1 METVLIGQQTQAV
14 CLKQTG
20 SIWLRHM
27 NPTRFETSHNKP
39 LQRCANHSYSDRSR
53 GGGLSGGPQHPFG
66 PLADQT
72 GRDKWLQRSS
82 LSVVILGGVQPSCC
96 ELHHP
101 NNIILFMQLVDRS
114 HVWLAWGSA
123 QVNWKPELCN
133 STGSWADIVP
143 LVITQEA
150 CVSVYRLR
158 LGITAPKWEWNIRG
172 QVMDVSISST
182 EAAEMDRSY
191 PWKHLIFSHRR
202 FDIRQDAERKCL
214 EQHSK
219 YKPCGSTDAP
229 WGNSISLFT
238 FMFSCLTL
246 GSQWTFNVRDAAEV
260 QTLLRFSV

>member
-1 METVLIGQQTQAV
+1 METVLIGQKTQAV

-27 NPTRFETSHNKP
+27 NPTTFETSHNKP
-39 LQRCANHSYSDRSR
+39 QQRCANHSYSDRSR
-53 GGGLSGGPQHPFG
+53 GGGLSGGAQPPFG
-66 PLADQT
+66 PSLT
-72 GRDKWLQRSS
+72 RRD
-82 LSVVILGGVQPSCC
+82 VINDCNARPCQQWFWGVRPSCC

-101 NNIILFMQLVDRS
+101 NNIILFMRLVDRS
-114 HVWLAWGSA
+114 RVWLAWGSA

-158 LGITAPKWEWNIRG
+158 LGFTAPKWEWNIRG

-182 EAAEMDRSY
+182 EAAEMGRSY
-191 PWKHLIFSHRR
+191 HWTHLIFSHRR
-202 FDIRQDAERKCL
+202 FDIRQDADRKCL

-219 YKPCGSTDAP
+219 YKPRGSPDAP
-229 WGNSISLFT
+229 WGDSISLFT

-246 GSQWTFNVRDAAEV
+246 GSQWTFYVRDAAEV
-260 QTLLRFSV
+260 EILLRFSV